1 MAKELN
7 AHDPLFQQDVEDF
20 CRRTTEK
27 ILQNFQKLGIGQFN
41 PLNSKAWLKG
51 GRFRSTSSLY
61 RSIYWTIF
69 NEAGGDSAKVEFYMM
84 NYGSFIETGT
94 GMGTKFSP
102 LPAISRMEAIKRKG
116 SKRLA
121 KPFFRSEIRLHAK
134 ITLDVLA
141 RHFAYSGGFYIVN
154 ALKSKQKEVAAAMGE
169 DKWKELK
176 SMFE

>member
-41 PLNSKAWLKG
+41 PLNSN
-51 GRFRSTSSLY
+51 RQRSDASLY
-61 RSIYWTIF
+61 RSIYWKIF

-84 NYGSFIETGT
+84 NYGSFVETGT

-141 RHFAYSGGFYIVN
+141 QHFAYSGGFYIVN
-154 ALKSKQKEVAAAMGE
+154 ACKTKQKEVAAAMGE
-169 DKWKELK
+169 GKWNELK